1 MYITMIYIFK
11 MDVYK
16 KLKLC
21 TSFQWDE
28 GNAGKNWLKHRVS
41 PSECEQVF
49 FHLPLVSSADVKH
62 SGEEDRYYAPGKTD
76 MGRLLFIVFTIRGKN
91 IRIISARD
99 MNKKERRIY
108 INYEKDSKV

>member
-1 MYITMIYIFK
+1 MIYIFK

-16 KLKLC
+16 KLSRC
-21 TSFQWDE
+21 TGFQWDE

-49 FHLPLVSSADVKH
+49 FHLPLIPSDDIRH
-62 SGEEDRYYAPGKTD
+62 SKEENRYYALGKTD
-76 MGRLLFIVFTIRGKN
+76 MGRLLFIVFTIRKKN

-99 MNKKERRIY
+99 MNKKERQVY
-108 INYEKDSKV
+108 IDHEKDSKV